1 MTTRGQRGVA
11 TLAVPAI
18 PSTTVTVSRTSATTP
33 VARVAYHSGLGPA
46 VPAASAPV
54 MPGRLVV
61 RRCRAARCRPAQR
74 RS

>member
-11 TLAVPAI
+11 TLAVPAM
-18 PSTTVTVSRTSATTP
+18 PSTTVTVSSTSATTP

-46 VPAASAPV
+46 VPSASAPV
-54 MPGRLVV
+54 MAGHPVWCG
-61 RRCRAARCRPAQR
+61 AAAGRPARR